1 MTAALPLPTAP
12 VLPAG
17 LSEGEAQQ
25 RLSSGGRNELLV
37 SRPRS
42 MLRLV
47 REVAF
52 EPMFLLLVACG
63 ALYMALGDVQE
74 ALMLLG
80 FVFVVMG
87 ISFVQQRRSERSLDA
102 LRDLSS
108 PQARVIRG
116 GKERTVAARDL
127 VVDDIVMLAEGD
139 RVPADLSLMHCANL
153 AIDES
158 LLTGESVP
166 VSKQAA
172 MLPHA
177 ADDSPLS
184 TNDVVL
190 TQAFSGT
197 LVIRG
202 TAWGRIT
209 ATGERSALGRIGRSL
224 AGIQVESTPIQKE
237 TRRVVTRIAIVGLA
251 LAAALAIAFALLRG
265 DWLHGLLAGLTLAMA
280 ILPEE
285 LPVVLTLFLGL
296 GAWRLAREKV
306 LARSTPAVELLGA
319 TTVLCVDKT
328 GTLTANR
335 MTVRRLWSEAA
346 VHDTVRDSAKA
357 GAALLQEALHG
368 VLEYAVLA
376 SHRRAFDPMET
387 AIGEAGQQLLAH
399 TEHLH
404 TDWTLIDDYPLSPEM
419 LAMSRVW
426 QSPDRRERLI
436 AAKGAPEAI
445 VDLCHLH
452 PERSASI
459 ADQVLAMAA
468 DGLRV
473 LGVAQATFAAGEL
486 PGLQHDFD
494 FKFLGLVGLEDPVR
508 PDVPQAIAEC
518 QAAGIRVVM
527 VTGDHPA
534 TAISAARQAGLSTD
548 APVVTGTE
556 LASLSDAELDA
567 RLVATHI
574 FCRVQPEQKLRL
586 VRAFRARGDVVAMT
600 GDGVNDAPALK
611 AADIGVA
618 MGARGTEVARQ
629 AAALVLLND
638 DFASLVTAVRYGRRV
653 FANLRKAIV
662 FVVAVHIPIVG
673 LSILPVLFGWPMLL
687 MPVHILFLQL
697 IIDPAC
703 SVVFEAEPLEP
714 DAMKV
719 PPRRPDQ
726 RLFDAEVMMRGLW
739 QGLGLLV
746 LLLMTYAGAR
756 LITRADAGRD
766 DMARALTFVVLVLAN
781 LALIHSNR
789 SWGRTVW
796 WGRALASGQF
806 GWIALGTLALLSVV
820 LIVPAVSR
828 LFSFFTP
835 TLFLLCAALGMVG
848 LSLLWFEGVKWG
860 MRVRSRHVVQCSG
873 RLTGRPVRQATPS
886 GGARARES
894 SPEQ

>member
-1 MTAALPLPTAP
+1 MTAALPPVNALALPE
-12 VLPAG
+12 G
-17 LSEGEAQQ
+17 LSEGEALQ
-25 RLSSGGRNELLV
+25 RLSTDGRNELPV

-47 REVAF
+47 REVTF
-52 EPMFLLLVACG
+52 EPMFLLLVARG

-87 ISFVQQRRSERSLDA
+87 IGFVQQRRSERSLDA

-108 PQARVIRG
+108 PQARVRRAG
-116 GKERTVAARDL
+116 QERSVSARDL
-127 VVDDIVMLAEGD
+127 VVGDVVMLAEGD
-139 RVPADLSLMHCANL
+139 RVPADLSLTSCANL

-158 LLTGESVP
+158 LLTGESAP

-172 MLPHA
+172 VLAGASGEVASPATDEGHA
-177 ADDSPLS
+177 L
-184 TNDVVL
+184 
-190 TQAFSGT
+190 AFSGT
-197 LVIRG
+197 LVTRG
-202 TAWGRIT
+202 TARGQVT
-209 ATGERSALGRIGRSL
+209 ATGERSALGRIGQSL
-224 AGIQVESTPIQKE
+224 SGIQIETTPIQKE
-237 TRRVVTRIAIVGLA
+237 TRRVVTRIAIIGLA
-251 LAAALAIAFALLRG
+251 LAAALAITFGLLRG
-265 DWLHGLLAGLTLAMA
+265 DWLHGLLAGITLAMA
-280 ILPEE
+280 VLPEE

-306 LARSTPAVELLGA
+306 LARSIPAVELLGA

-346 VHDTVRDSAKA
+346 VHDSVRDTSKA
-357 GAALLQEALHG
+357 GAAPLQEELHG
-368 VLEYAVLA
+368 VLEFAVLA
-376 SHRRAFDPMET
+376 SHRRAFDPMES
-387 AIGEAGQQLLAH
+387 AIGEAGQWLLAH

-426 QSPDRRERLI
+426 RSPDRREFLI

-445 VDLCHLH
+445 VDLCHLDA
-452 PERSASI
+452 ERSVLI
-459 ADQVLAMAA
+459 TEQVLAMAA

-473 LGVAQATFAAGEL
+473 LGVAQATFAAGVL
-486 PGLQHDFD
+486 PDLQHDFD
-494 FKFLGLVGLEDPVR
+494 FRFLGLVGLEDPVR

-527 VTGDHPA
+527 MTGDHPA
-534 TAISAARQAGLSTD
+534 TAISVAKQAGLSTD
-548 APVVTGTE
+548 APVITGTE
-556 LASLSDAELDA
+556 LATLSDAELDA

-662 FVVAVHIPIVG
+662 FVVAVHVPIIG
-673 LSILPVLFGWPMLL
+673 LSILPVLFGWPLLL

-697 IIDPAC
+697 IIDPVC

-714 DAMKV
+714 DAMKL

-739 QGLGLLV
+739 QGLGLLI
-746 LLLMTYAGAR
+746 LLLATYAGAR
-756 LITRADAGRD
+756 LITPSDAGRD

-781 LALIHSNR
+781 LALIHTNR
-789 SWGRTVW
+789 SWSRTVW
-796 WGRALASGQF
+796 WGRAVAGGQF
-806 GWIALGTLALLSVV
+806 GWIALGTLAVLSVV

-828 LFSFFTP
+828 LFSFVAPTP
-835 TLFLLCAALGMVG
+835 FLLCAALGMVAV
-848 LSLLWFEGVKWG
+848 SLLWFEGVKWRF
-860 MRVRSRHVVQCSG
+860 RVQSRHDA
-873 RLTGRPVRQATPS
+873 RHAARYRATAPM
-886 GGARARES
+886 
-894 SPEQ
+894 

>member
-1 MTAALPLPTAP
+1 MTDGSLAAPALAPT
-12 VLPAG
+12 VG
-17 LSEGEAQQ
+17 LKEQEALR
-25 RLSSGGRNELLV
+25 RLVRDGANELPV

-52 EPMFLLLVACG
+52 EPMFLLLVSCG
-63 ALYMALGDVQE
+63 ALYMVLGDVQE

-87 ISFVQQRRSERSLDA
+87 ISFFQQRRSERSLDA

-116 GKERTVAARDL
+116 AKERTVAARDL
-127 VVDDIVMLAEGD
+127 VVGDIVMLAEGD
-139 RVPADLSLMHCANL
+139 RVPADLSLIVCANL
-153 AIDES
+153 AVDES
-158 LLTGESVP
+158 LLTGESAP
-166 VSKQAA
+166 VLKQAG
-172 MLPHA
+172 
-177 ADDSPLS
+177 PLAGA
-184 TNDVVL
+184 VL
-190 TQAFSGT
+190 SGT
-197 LVIRG
+197 LVTRG
-202 TAWGRIT
+202 TAQGRVT
-209 ATGERSALGRIGRSL
+209 ATGVGSALGRIGQSL
-224 AGIQVESTPIQKE
+224 AGIKTEPTPIQQE
-237 TRRVVTRIAIVGLA
+237 TRRVVTRIALVGLA
-251 LAAALAIAFALLRG
+251 FAAALVVSFGLLRG
-265 DWLHGLLAGLTLAMA
+265 DWLQALLAGLTLAMA
-280 ILPEE
+280 VLPEE

-306 LARSTPAVELLGA
+306 LARSIPAVELLGA

-335 MTVRRLWSEAA
+335 MTVRRLWSEVA
-346 VHDTVRDSAKA
+346 VHDTVRDGAKA
-357 GAALLQEALHG
+357 GAPPLQEELHG

-387 AIGEAGQQLLAH
+387 AIGEAGQRLLAH

-404 TDWTLIDDYPLSPEM
+404 TNWTLIDDYPLSPEM

-426 QSPDRRERLI
+426 QSPDLRELLI

-445 VDLCHLH
+445 VDLCHLDAR
-452 PERSASI
+452 RSDLI
-459 ADQVLAMAA
+459 AEQVLAMAA
-468 DGLRV
+468 DGFRV
-473 LGVAQATFAAGEL
+473 LGVAQATFAPRVL

-494 FKFLGLVGLEDPVR
+494 FQFLGLVGLEDPVR
-508 PDVPQAIAEC
+508 PDVPKAIAEC
-518 QAAGIRVVM
+518 KAAGIRVVM
-527 VTGDHPA
+527 MTGDHPA
-534 TAISAARQAGLSTD
+534 TALSVAKQAGLSTD
-548 APVVTGTE
+548 APVITGTE
-556 LASLSDAELDA
+556 LSTLSDTELAA

-662 FVVAVHIPIVG
+662 FVVAVHVPIIG
-673 LSILPVLFGWPMLL
+673 LSIFPVLFGWPMLL
-687 MPVHILFLQL
+687 LPVHILFLQL

-703 SVVFEAEPLEP
+703 TIVFEAEPLES
-714 DAMKV
+714 DAMTV

-726 RLFDAEVMMRGLW
+726 RLFDGAVLLCGLW

-746 LLLMTYAGAR
+746 LSLATYAGAR
-756 LITRADAGRD
+756 LIAPFDASRD
-766 DMARALTFVVLVLAN
+766 DMARTLTFVVLVLAD
-781 LALIHSNR
+781 LALIHTNR
-789 SWGRTVW
+789 IWGRTVW
-796 WGRALASGQF
+796 NVRAVTRGQL
-806 GWIALGTLALLSVV
+806 GWIALATLAILAVV
-820 LIVPAVSR
+820 LTVPAVSR
-828 LFSFFTP
+828 LFSFVMPNP
-835 TLFLLCAALGMVG
+835 TLLLCSLGMAA
-848 LSLLWFEGVKWG
+848 LSLLWFEGVKWRIR
-860 MRVRSRHVVQCSG
+860 MRSHVVA
-873 RLTGRPVRQATPS
+873 TGE
-886 GGARARES
+886 GA
-894 SPEQ
+894 

>member
-1 MTAALPLPTAP
+1 MTAALPSVAAGGLPQ
-12 VLPAG
+12 G
-17 LSEGEAQQ
+17 LSEREAQQ
-25 RLSSGGRNELLV
+25 RLSNDGPNELPV

-42 MLRLV
+42 VLRLV

-63 ALYMALGDVQE
+63 GLYMALGDLQE

-108 PQARVIRG
+108 PQARVVRA
-116 GKERTVAARDL
+116 GKERTVAAREL

-139 RVPADLSLMHCANL
+139 RVPADLSLLNCANL

-158 LLTGESVP
+158 LLTGESAP

-172 MLPHA
+172 LLPRA
-177 ADDSPLS
+177 TNDSPPS
-184 TNDVVL
+184 ANDASL
-190 TQAFSGT
+190 AQAFSGT
-197 LVIRG
+197 LVTRG
-202 TAWGRIT
+202 TAWGRTT
-209 ATGERSALGRIGRSL
+209 ATGERSALGRIGQSL
-224 AGIQVESTPIQKE
+224 AGIEVEPTPIQKE

-251 LAAALAIAFALLRG
+251 LAAALALAFGLLRG

-306 LARSTPAVELLGA
+306 LARSIPAVELLGA

-335 MTVRRLWSEAA
+335 MTVRRLWSEDA
-346 VHDTVRDSAKA
+346 VRDTVRASEMPGADGASAA
-357 GAALLQEALHG
+357 PLQEELHC

-376 SHRRAFDPMET
+376 SHRRAFDPMEV
-387 AIGEAGQQLLAH
+387 AIGEAGQGLLAH

-419 LAMSRVW
+419 LAMSRAW

-445 VDLCHLH
+445 VDLCHLDA
-452 PERSASI
+452 ERSALI
-459 ADQVLAMAA
+459 AEQVLAMAT

-473 LGVAQATFAAGEL
+473 LGVARATFVAADL

-494 FKFLGLVGLEDPVR
+494 FEFLGLVGLEDPVR

-527 VTGDHPA
+527 MTGDHPA
-534 TAISAARQAGLSTD
+534 TAISVARQAGLSTD
-548 APVVTGTE
+548 APAITGTE

-653 FANLRKAIV
+653 FDNLRKAIV
-662 FVVAVHIPIVG
+662 FVVAVHVPIVG
-673 LSILPVLFGWPMLL
+673 LSVLPVFFGWPMLL

-726 RLFDAEVMMRGLW
+726 RLFDTEVMRRGLW

-756 LITRADAGRD
+756 LLTPADAGRD
-766 DMARALTFVVLVLAN
+766 EMARALTFVVLVLAN
-781 LALIHSNR
+781 LALIHTNR
-789 SWGRTVW
+789 SWARTVW

-806 GWIALGTLALLSVV
+806 GWIAVGTLVVLSVV
-820 LIVPAVSR
+820 LIVPAVGG
-828 LFSFFTP
+828 LFSFVTP
-835 TLFLLCAALGMVG
+835 TPFLLCAALGMVG
-848 LSLLWFEGVKWG
+848 LSLLWFEGVKWA
-860 MRVRSRHVVQCSG
+860 MRVRSRHVV
-873 RLTGRPVRQATPS
+873 
-886 GGARARES
+886 
-894 SPEQ
+894 